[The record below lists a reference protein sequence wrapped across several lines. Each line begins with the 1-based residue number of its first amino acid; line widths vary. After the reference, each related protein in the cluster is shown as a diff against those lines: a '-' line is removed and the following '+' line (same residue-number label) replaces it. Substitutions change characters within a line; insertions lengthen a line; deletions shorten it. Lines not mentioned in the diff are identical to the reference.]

1 MLRIVKVYAKKA
13 WHWLTS
19 MRTALALL
27 FLLAIAAIPGALL
40 PQRSLNE
47 TNVIEYIENNGR
59 LAEFYDR
66 LQLFDVFSSSW
77 FTAIYVLLLL
87 SLVGCILPRSWDH
100 YQAMR
105 APVVRAPRNLSRLSH
120 HGSGVVDKPAEAV
133 EQDARRLLKGWKV
146 TGYSAEEDRAG
157 VRSLAAEK
165 GYSRELYNL
174 IFHLGIVG
182 VILTA
187 GLGRIFYYE
196 GQVIVVTDGDQ
207 HSQNSVFC
215 NTATANYDSFRAGA
229 SFDGTGLTPFC
240 FEAHDFSADYLPNGQ
255 AEMFRS
261 NISYAVGADINSDP
275 ETWTDYELRVNHP
288 LRIEGDRVYLQG
300 HGFAPTF
307 TVAWPNG
314 ETRTQTVQ
322 WRPDDPTFFLSSGVM
337 RFDPPAGMY
346 PDLYERRQNQLAIQ
360 GLFAPTAAWEG
371 DNDELLTSAYPAM
384 RDPAVAIDIYRGDNG
399 LDTGIGQS
407 LFTLDPTL
415 MHSGQL
421 QKIERVNLQVGDS
434 VTLDDGTVVTFD
446 GASEF
451 ANYQVSRDP
460 TQNWVL
466 VTTTIALF
474 ALVGSLTV
482 RRRRIWI
489 RLHPQADGGTRV
501 ETGGLARTDRAGWG
515 SEYEDLHAEL
525 LGLQREDEDEELYF
539 DDADRAS
546 R

>member
-1 MLRIVKVYAKKA
+1 
-13 WHWLTS
+13 
-19 MRTALALL
+19 
-27 FLLAIAAIPGALL
+27 
-40 PQRSLNE
+40 
-47 TNVIEYIENNGR
+47 
-59 LAEFYDR
+59 
-66 LQLFDVFSSSW
+66 
-77 FTAIYVLLLL
+77 
-87 SLVGCILPRSWDH
+87 
-100 YQAMR
+100 
-105 APVVRAPRNLSRLSH
+105 
-120 HGSGVVDKPAEAV
+120 
-133 EQDARRLLKGWKV
+133 
-146 TGYSAEEDRAG
+146 
-157 VRSLAAEK
+157 
-165 GYSRELYNL
+165 
-174 IFHLGIVG
+174 
-182 VILTA
+182 
-187 GLGRIFYYE
+187 
-196 GQVIVVTDGDQ
+196 
-207 HSQNSVFC
+207 
-215 NTATANYDSFRAGA
+215 
-229 SFDGTGLTPFC
+229 
-240 FEAHDFSADYLPNGQ
+240 
-255 AEMFRS
+255 
-261 NISYAVGADINSDP
+261 
-275 ETWTDYELRVNHP
+275 
-288 LRIEGDRVYLQG
+288 
-300 HGFAPTF
+300 
-307 TVAWPNG
+307 
-314 ETRTQTVQ
+314 
-322 WRPDDPTFFLSSGVM
+322 M